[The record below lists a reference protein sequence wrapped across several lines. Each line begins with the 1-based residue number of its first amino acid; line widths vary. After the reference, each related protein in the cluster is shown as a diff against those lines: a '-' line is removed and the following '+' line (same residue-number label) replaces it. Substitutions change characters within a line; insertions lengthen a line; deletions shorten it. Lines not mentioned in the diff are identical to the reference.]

1 MISIPFEFMV
11 YIVAIL
17 VAVTISIIYYIFD
30 LKRTDE
36 ENRVKKNSMAS
47 THGATIEYII
57 KYKEK
62 K

>member
-17 VAVTISIIYYIFD
+17 VAVTLSIIYYIFD

-47 THGATIEYII
+47 AYGATIEHII

>member
-17 VAVTISIIYYIFD
+17 VAVTLSIIYYIFD

-47 THGATIEYII
+47 THAATIEYII

>member
-17 VAVTISIIYYIFD
+17 VAVTLSIIYYIFD

-47 THGATIEYII
+47 TYGATIEHII